1 LISAAHSFRSVH
13 GKRKAKHQLAEI
25 VSEHLGIEG
34 VSVTV
39 LADAV
44 YDWNAFAMAA
54 PDEEPD
60 IHAKM
65 QRAIEALRGQYELQV

>member
-1 LISAAHSFRSVH
+1 VH
-13 GKRKAKHQLAEI
+13 GKRKQSTKQLAEI

-54 PDEEPD
+54 PDTEPD
-60 IHAKM
+60 IRAEI
-65 QRAIEALRGQYELQV
+65 QRAVEALRGQYELQV